1 MRLAAE
7 AGDARAQAN
16 LAEMYTQTYR
26 GTVMIRYDVE
36 EAKKWCDRAR
46 KQGYEIKKGHGC
58 WPI

>member
-1 MRLAAE
+1 
-7 AGDARAQAN
+7 
-16 LAEMYTQTYR
+16 
-26 GTVMIRYDVE
+26 MIRYDVE